1 MTRKEIY
8 LKYINVFREVIRR
21 MSDESELKPK
31 DLSRILA
38 LAGIRRELEG
48 RYGSHPYWEEKFDLL
63 VEETLENENIDPQR
77 TKEYLK
83 DIHSHIKFH

>member
-1 MTRKEIY
+1 MTRKEVY
-8 LKYINVFREVIRR
+8 FKYINVFREVIRR
-21 MSDESELKPK
+21 MSDEPELKPK

-48 RYGSHPYWEEKFDLL
+48 RYGPHPYWEERFDKL